1 MNHAKAAMPGSERS
15 EERFL
20 DENDYG
26 MELVL
31 DLHDCDADTFTR
43 EAIELYFSDLC
54 KLIDMEPCALH
65 FWDDRDVPEAERQT
79 NPKTKGTSAVQFIL
93 TSSIVIHTLDLLRE
107 VYLNIFSCK
116 RFDSEAAANFS
127 AEAFGSKDW
136 SARVLRRY

>member
-1 MNHAKAAMPGSERS
+1 MSDCPRGEKRPL
-15 EERFL
+15 EEI
-20 DENDYG
+20 DYG

-31 DLHDCDADTFTR
+31 DLHDCDPDTFTR
-43 EAIELYFSDLC
+43 QAIELYFLDLC

-65 FWDDRDVPEAERQT
+65 FWDDEGVPEAERQT

-93 TSSIVIHTLDLLRE
+93 TSSVVIHTLDLLRA

-116 RFDSEAAANFS
+116 CFDSDTAARFS

-136 SARVLRRY
+136 SARVLRRR